1 MNMLPTALNVRSKLF
16 SVVYKALPNLVPAHF
31 SPVQLY

>member
-1 MNMLPTALNVRSKLF
+1 MNVLPNALSIRPKLF